1 MPCRDQRRDAQEG
14 DRIPAITERVI
25 IISRIDDRKALT
37 FAGSLGE
44 DLQRS
49 GYSVQY
55 DTSTARALG
64 QKATPVSESDAGLA
78 IVIGGDGSILLAVQ
92 RMRRQI
98 PVLGIN
104 WGEVGFLADLEPA
117 EAVEFL
123 NRPPVPFETE
133 QRMRITLMR
142 DGEHLG
148 DALNEALIVT
158 TRPSKMLRFSVLIDG
173 IPAERF
179 RADGLLISTPTGS
192 TAYAMS
198 AGGPIVDPRIEGFLL
213 VPLAPFMLSSRP
225 HLISSS
231 RSVKVRLESAKPAK
245 LVIDGQK
252 TIELGSE
259 ALIDVKKA
267 TDPAI
272 FVDCGKNFFEKVNRK
287 LRHL

>member
-1 MPCRDQRRDAQEG
+1 M
-14 DRIPAITERVI
+14 IL
-25 IISRIDDRKALT
+25 ISRIDDRKALT

-44 DLQRS
+44 DLHRS
-49 GYSVQY
+49 GYTVLY
-55 DTSTARALG
+55 DSSTARALG
-64 QKATPVSESDAGLA
+64 QKATPVSDSDANLA
-78 IVIGGDGSILLAVQ
+78 IVIGGDGTILLAVQ

-104 WGEVGFLADLEPA
+104 WGEVGFLADLEPS

-123 NRPPVPFETE
+123 NPPPDPFEIE
-133 QRMRITLMR
+133 QRMRISLTR

-231 RSVKVRLESAKPAK
+231 RSVKIRLESAKPAK

-259 ALIDVKKA
+259 ALIDVRKA
-267 TDPAI
+267 AEPAL
-272 FVDCGKNFFEKVNRK
+272 FVDCRKNFFEKINRK

>member
-1 MPCRDQRRDAQEG
+1 M
-14 DRIPAITERVI
+14 I

-245 LVIDGQK
+245 LVIDGQR